1 MRLLAHRRVT
11 RVVVAIAVAFTALG
25 AVQTA
30 APQPAAAAC
39 DASSLSAAQLT
50 SVFANPGVGGGAGYA
65 GGDYQ
70 RVYPLPDGRKLWLFQ
85 DMFFS
90 ADNDLRD
97 SLDMAAHNAGLV
109 QNGTCWSI
117 VGGPRMN
124 NFIGS
129 AQTTPLRRW
138 FWPMDGEI
146 GHDGALWIFMAEM
159 YNPNGTGA
167 TWGAAPVGTW
177 VARIDPSSLAV
188 LSFAPARDGSNRM
201 YGWSVTS
208 DDDYT
213 YLYGHCYRQFVNV
226 ANSTAQ
232 FDSACMPHTYLA
244 RVPKGRFDLMPNY
257 WNGGNFT
264 PNPFIAKPLMTRG
277 AANPMDVQRFGDV
290 YVNVTKID
298 DWWGAWVYVDKA
310 PNPWGPW
317 ENDQSIW
324 IVNDRRCGDCGIYHA
339 HLLPYLDSDGKMVL
353 SWSNGA
359 PFHLWQA
366 NAYLYRPTFRTVNLP
381 TFRTDTTVADAGMQP
396 RAPVRAID
404 TRNTA
409 QRMKGGTMLKVPLAS
424 FVAANAIGVVA
435 NLTAVNP
442 AGHGFL
448 TTWPCGARM
457 PETSALNFRGAR
469 NTANALHTRLG
480 PAKELCVYS
489 SVDTDVLVD
498 VTGSYVPSGAVGLQ
512 PLEAQRIADTT
523 SGQALAGGSTL
534 VVPVA
539 GVGGVPATNVGSV
552 TVTVTAVDASAY
564 GYLTVW
570 PCNAQRPTVSTL
582 NFVAGDTIANSAT
595 LPLGTAGD
603 VCVFASVTSDVTV
616 DVAGWWGTGQLR
628 ATLGSPQRL
637 FDSRSG
643 AKPVTGNT
651 TVVALAPLPAGT
663 SAVMANVAA
672 VYPENAG
679 QLTAWSCAATRP
691 APSLVYASGE
701 NRAGAALSSLSAAD
715 ELCLH
720 TSAPAHLL
728 IDVTVS
734 FS

>member
-1 MRLLAHRRVT
+1 M
-11 RVVVAIAVAFTALG
+11 VVATTVALVALG

-30 APQPAAAAC
+30 APQSAAAAC
-39 DASSLSAAQLT
+39 DGSSLNAAQLT
-50 SVFANPGVGGGAGYA
+50 SVFASPGVGGGAGYA

-97 SLDMAAHNAGLV
+97 SLQMAAHNAGLV

-124 NFIGS
+124 NYIGS

-146 GHDGALWIFMAEM
+146 GFDGALWIFMAEM
-159 YNPNGTGA
+159 SNPNGNGA

-177 VARIDPSSLAV
+177 VARIDPTSLAV
-188 LSFAPARDGSNRM
+188 LSFAPARDAGNRL

-208 DDDYT
+208 DNNFS
-213 YLYGHCYRQFVNV
+213 YLYGHCYRQFIHT

-232 FDSACMPHTYLA
+232 FDAACMPHTYLA
-244 RVPKGRFDLMPNY
+244 RVPKGRFDLLPTY

-264 PNPFIAKPLMTRG
+264 SNPLTAAPIMSRG

-317 ENDQSIW
+317 EPDQSIF
-324 IVNDRRCGDCGIYHA
+324 IVDDRRCGECGIYHA
-339 HLLPYLDSDGKMVL
+339 HLLPYLDSNGKMVL

-366 NAYLYRPTFRTVNLP
+366 NAYLYRPSFRTVNLP
-381 TFRTDTTVADAGMQP
+381 TFRTDATLAGAGMQP

-404 TRNTA
+404 TRGTGL
-409 QRMKGGTMLKVPLAS
+409 RMRGGSMLKVPLAN
-424 FVAANAIGVVA
+424 FVAAGAVGVVA

-442 AGHGFL
+442 AAQGFL
-448 TTWPCGARM
+448 TTWPCGARL

-469 NTANALHTRLG
+469 NTANAVHTRLG

-498 VTGSYVPSGAVGLQ
+498 VTGSYVPTGAAGLQ
-512 PLEAQRIADTT
+512 PLPAQRIADTT
-523 SGQALAGGSTL
+523 DAAPLSGGSTL

-539 GVGGVPATNVGSV
+539 GVAGVPASGVSSV
-552 TVTVTAVDASAY
+552 TLTVTAVDASAY
-564 GYLTVW
+564 GFVTMW
-570 PCNAQRPTVSTL
+570 PCSAQRPTVSTL
-582 NFVAGDTIANSAT
+582 NFVAGDTVANSAT
-595 LPLGTAGD
+595 LPLGAAGD
-603 VCVFASVTSDVTV
+603 VCVFSSVTSDVTV
-616 DVAGWWGTGQLR
+616 DVAGWWGSGQLR

-643 AKPVTGNT
+643 AKPLAGST
-651 TVVALAPLPAGT
+651 TSVPLASLPADT
-663 SAVMANVAA
+663 IAVMANIAA
-672 VYPENAG
+672 VYPQGAG
-679 QLTAWSCAATRP
+679 QLTAWSCSPGLPTAN
-691 APSLVYASGE
+691 LVYASGV
-701 NRAGAALSSLSAAD
+701 NRAGAALSALSTAD

-720 TSAPAHLL
+720 TTAPAHLL

-734 FS
+734 FR